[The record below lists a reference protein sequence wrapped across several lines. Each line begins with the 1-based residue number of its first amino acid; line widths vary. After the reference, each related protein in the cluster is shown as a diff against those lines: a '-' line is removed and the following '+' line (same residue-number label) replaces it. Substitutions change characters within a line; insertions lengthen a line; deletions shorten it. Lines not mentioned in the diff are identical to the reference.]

1 MLQARRWELDS
12 VPELGDRPQAIIN
25 RQIVDGADLLIAVFS
40 ARLGTSTGV
49 SASGTAE
56 EIERL
61 RSMDKP
67 ALVYFSKA
75 PLPRD
80 HDPDQ
85 LKRLNEYKRELRAK
99 GLYCEFE
106 SDEDLRR
113 QVSRHLAGTI
123 STLSKDAQN
132 QKPGKQNTIGKRITS
147 NRAERQKRRCADGYY
162 FCGTGKPFTGAA
174 NCGICCNYVCPARL
188 SDAFIGV
195 FHSRN
200 SRG

>member
-1 MLQARRWELDS
+1 
-12 VPELGDRPQAIIN
+12 
-25 RQIVDGADLLIAVFS
+25 
-40 ARLGTSTGV
+40 
-49 SASGTAE
+49 
-56 EIERL
+56 
-61 RSMDKP
+61 MDKP

-85 LKRLNEYKRELRAK
+85 LKRLNEYKHELRAK

-106 SDEDLRR
+106 SDEDYTA
-113 QVSRHLAGTI
+113 AGIAALGWYHVEGFEGCTK
-123 STLSKDAQN
+123 SED
-132 QKPGKQNTIGKRITS
+132 GKQNTISKRLTC
-147 NRAERQKRRCADGYY
+147 NRAERQKRRCANSYY
-162 FCGTGKPFTGAA
+162 FCRTEKPFTGTADY
-174 NCGICCNYVCPARL
+174 GICCNYVRPERL